1 MGPVR
6 AHRGAALIGTREAD
20 RGALRVVIE
29 RAVRPRFSFSI
40 EGFTDFVLERISA
53 GPAERDP
60 AGYVSRLCLDDLY
73 LAVACSRGDDD
84 AWRECRERYFEYIR
98 GFTKRFLHD
107 RAAADVADDVI
118 AELWQRGRFA
128 QYDGRSTL
136 RTWLGAVAAHAAI
149 NAGKI
154 ERRMTPFEPEVRER
168 VPPGARSTAAE
179 DPTEDRETH
188 RVFAGLVS
196 GALAQL
202 DAEGKLL
209 LLLYYEQKLTLDQ
222 MAGVLGTSK
231 PTLSRRLERLRR
243 GLRDAIEITARRDLC
258 VSADTLRERLDFS
271 RLEFDLA
278 TALGGG
284 PVKQGGGGDV

>member
-149 NAGKI
+149 NAGKV
-154 ERRMTPFEPEVRER
+154 ERRRTPFEPGARDR
-168 VPPGARSTAAE
+168 VLTGARSPATE
-179 DPTEDRETH
+179 DPTEDLETR

-196 GALAQL
+196 DALAQL
-202 DAEGKLL
+202 DSDQKLL

-222 MAGVLGTSK
+222 MEGVLGTSK
-231 PTLSRRLERLRR
+231 ATLSRRLDRLRR
-243 GLRDAIEITARRDLC
+243 SLRESIETKARVELQ
-258 VSADTLRERLDFS
+258 VSAETLRERLDYA

-284 PVKQGGGGDV
+284 SVKGGGGGVV